1 MKARKVAALATVVG
15 VHANMNG
22 CDFSRICNKN
32 SDQLAR
38 ETNENQIIDRE
49 VKQETFNDTKSSE
62 SHGNLDNSELMG
74 GNITVGKDLN
84 DEKLTNTKEL
94 EEEIAKLKEK
104 IMNKKQELEKGKEEF
119 YKRSYSNVVSAYGWL
134 GEDFTYTRGKFGDKD
149 FGVTSILD
157 SKDITGVDGFGT
169 NWDEFIENFGKYY
182 SVQRENNRANKMLGA
197 SMLKFSDTKKVQE
210 FIEKDGFDPGKYDAF
225 FRVIN
230 SAADLLE
237 GLKGSCKFGNTDID
251 EVRKKINSAACPE
264 NNSFYWGRSHYDDYE
279 KIKKDE
285 EKLKGLNKK
294 LKDLKGE

>member
-49 VKQETFNDTKSSE
+49 VKQETLNDTKSSE
-62 SHGNLDNSELMG
+62 SHDNLDNSELMDE
-74 GNITVGKDLN
+74 NITVEKDLN
-84 DEKLTNTKEL
+84 DEKLTKIKEL
-94 EEEIAKLKEK
+94 KEGIAKLKEK
-104 IMNKKQELEKGKEEF
+104 IMNKKQELKEGEEEF
-119 YKRSYSNVVSAYGWL
+119 YKYSYSNVVSAYGWL
-134 GEDFTYTRGKFGDKD
+134 GEDFTYRRGKFGDKD

-157 SKDITGVDGFGT
+157 SKDITDVDGFGT
-169 NWDEFIENFGKYY
+169 NWDEFIKNFGKYY
-182 SVQRENNRANKMLGA
+182 SVQKKNNRANKTLGA

-210 FIEKDGFDPGKYDAF
+210 FIEEGGFDPRKYDAF
-225 FRVIN
+225 FDVID
-230 SAADLLE
+230 SATDLLE

-251 EVRKKINSAACPE
+251 EVRKKIKSAACSD
-264 NNSFYWGRSHYDDYE
+264 NNKYHWSRSHHDDYE

-285 EKLKGLNKK
+285 KE
-294 LKDLKGE
+294 LKDLNEELEYLRGE